1 MIQVADLFKEK
12 KFPNWF
18 KEHPIFK
25 EITTIKK
32 VFPGIGLPNSEDEVI
47 VDNVGPAKECAQGL
61 VSKVEQNLKKRIEGL
76 NKYISSKPDMTAVR
90 KAQGGNALALLTAMD
105 TLMKDKEAFIG
116 NNKGKLTIKLPS
128 DVMIE
133 GAARPTFRKDE
144 TLFRVYNKLNEELT
158 KGRFAK
164 MTKLEDIPQFKS
176 FSTEN
181 VPNSKYKVV
190 FSADAA
196 NGAWDIATMSMRGVN
211 SCQTW
216 GGGYSHC
223 TIGSVID
230 PFVGIIYL
238 TSGAKYSE
246 HGSKMIRRCIV
257 RFVIDG
263 TNSKPYL
270 LLDNMYPSVDT
281 KVVNQFKNYL
291 KSKTGGKFEIH
302 YAPNMDREVLSK
314 SYMPLT
320 EVRKLLKETSK
331 DGEDSPHD
339 TIDSISSYQD
349 IHVIDKESNK
359 NDKHAALFEK
369 NAAKKTRKFL
379 AEFDTAFD
387 KAIKET
393 DIDAFP
399 ENLRP
404 LVSKLKGKK
413 LKGDKNHFNY
423 SYMIPQFSHSI
434 GNAFAKTV
442 DKKQFT
448 SSDLFVR
455 RLYLS
460 YFNNK
465 SKVISDVK
473 TKLTREMNG
482 KLQLKDKEKI
492 RSEQFIS
499 IMNILLP
506 KIDEAMKTKLRE
518 LVSTH
523 KIYKQMPLP

>member
-1 MIQVADLFKEK
+1 MIHVNDLFKEK
-12 KFPNWF
+12 KFPAWF

-25 EITTIKK
+25 EVTTIKK
-32 VFPGIGLPNSEDEVI
+32 VFPGIGLPNSEDDLT
-47 VDNVGPAKECAQGL
+47 VDNIGPAKECAKGL
-61 VSKVEQNLKKRIEGL
+61 VSKVKQNIKRRIDGL
-76 NKYISSKPDMTAVR
+76 NKYISSKPDMAVAR
-90 KAQGGNALALLTAMD
+90 KAQGESALALLNAMD
-105 TLMKDKEAFIG
+105 VLMKDKDAFLG
-116 NNKGKLTIKLPS
+116 DNKGKLTIKLPS
-128 DVMIE
+128 DVTLE
-133 GAARPTFRKDE
+133 GAPRPIFRKDE
-144 TLFRVYNKLNEELT
+144 TLFRVYNKLNDALT

-196 NGAWDIATMSMRGVN
+196 NGAWDIATMSMRGVS
-211 SCQTW
+211 SCQSW
-216 GGGYSHC
+216 GGDYSHC

-281 KVVNQFKNYL
+281 KVVTQFKNYL
-291 KSKTGGKFEIH
+291 KDKTGGKLEVH

-320 EVRKLLKETSK
+320 EVRKLLKETSR
-331 DGEDSPHD
+331 DGEDSPND
-339 TIDSISSYQD
+339 DLDSISSYQD
-349 IHVIDKESNK
+349 IHIVDKDSNK

-379 AEFDTAFD
+379 TEFD
-387 KAIKET
+387 KAFKEAVKNT
-393 DIDAFP
+393 EIDDFP
-399 ENLRP
+399 ASVRP
-404 LVSKLKGKK
+404 LISKLKGE
-413 LKGDKNHFNY
+413 KGDKAYFNY
-423 SYMIPQFSHSI
+423 SYMLPKFSHSI
-434 GNAFAKTV
+434 GSAITKTV

-455 RLYLS
+455 RLYQS

-465 SKVISDVK
+465 VSVIDEVK

-492 RSEQFIS
+492 RSEQFLS
-499 IMNILLP
+499 IMKILSP
-506 KIDEAMKTKLRE
+506 KIDEIMKTKLRE
-518 LVSTH
+518 LVSAH